1 MTSTA
6 TIKAT
11 RVRALQARFDYD
23 NALEGFDAV
32 RAANAAGHCSPV
44 TDFEA
49 ARHLGEVAG
58 RLSDILGELDD
69 AGDEA
74 GFHAG
79 YESLHALS
87 ICIDLDALVERG
99 REVEYGCGDCDHIE
113 NEFAAC
119 NCCSCV

>member
-49 ARHLGEVAG
+49 ARVLGEAGG
-58 RLSDILGELDD
+58 RLSDALGELDD
-69 AGDEA
+69 LGDEA

-87 ICIDLDALVERG
+87 IVIDLDALVERYL
-99 REVEYGCGDCDHIE
+99 EVEAGVGDCDHIE
-113 NEFAAC
+113 AEFGPC
-119 NCCSCV
+119 NRCSCV